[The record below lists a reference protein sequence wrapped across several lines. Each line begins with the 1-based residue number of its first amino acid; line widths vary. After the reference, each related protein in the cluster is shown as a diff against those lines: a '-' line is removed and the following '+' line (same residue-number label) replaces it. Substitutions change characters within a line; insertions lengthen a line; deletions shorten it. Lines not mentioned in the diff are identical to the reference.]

1 MCPHCGYEHAPS
13 TWPLCASCGRKD
25 CLHSPVAP
33 HAITVLRPECPGYDS
48 GVDSEEEGTFEPGGG
63 GFGGG
68 GASGGPW

>member
-1 MCPHCGYEHAPS
+1 MCPSCGFVHATS
-13 TWPLCASCGRKD
+13 TWPLCVNCGRKD

-33 HAITVLRPECPGYDS
+33 HAITVLRPECAGYDS
-48 GVDSEEEGTFEPGGG
+48 GTDSEEEFVPGGG

>member
-1 MCPHCGYEHAPS
+1 MCPACGFAHPPS
-13 TWPLCASCGRKD
+13 TWPLCVNCGRKD

-33 HAITVLRPECPGYDS
+33 HAITVLRPECAGYDS
-48 GVDSEEEGTFEPGGG
+48 GTDSEEEFVPGGG